1 MCSFLFFLNHST
13 LLDRAVRQGLDRLEL
28 VPGLADRAWTGWS
41 WGQGWQ
47 RGSGQV
53 GAWARAGRQGLDRLE
68 LGPGLADRD
77 WTGWSWGQ
85 GWQTGPGQVGAGHD
99 GAGQAG
105 QGGSVLG
112 TINRS

>member
-1 MCSFLFFLNHST
+1 MELSSYNNLAQHRMCSFLFFLNHST

-28 VPGLADRAWTGWS
+28 VPGLADMA
-41 WGQGWQ
+41 
-47 RGSGQV
+47 
-53 GAWARAGRQGLDRLE
+53 
-68 LGPGLADRD
+68 